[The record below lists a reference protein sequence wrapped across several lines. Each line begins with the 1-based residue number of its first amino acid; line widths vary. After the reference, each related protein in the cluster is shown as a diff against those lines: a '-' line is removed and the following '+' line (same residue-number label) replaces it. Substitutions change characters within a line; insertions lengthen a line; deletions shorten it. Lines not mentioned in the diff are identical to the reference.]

1 MDPKIITKILKKKG
15 KIKKFTKKYRRFR
28 TERDHEKRKYKVKDD
43 IVEEQIYLVKI

>member
-1 MDPKIITKILKKKG
+1 MDPKIIAKILKKKG
-15 KIKKFTKKYRRFR
+15 KFKKFTKKYRRFR